1 MMEVEKECITTQIKS
16 CIACLAVALA
26 KICLLVKFNTRPQV
40 LIAWYFLF
48 TFDRTLPCYSCT
60 SVFCSFLHKKR
71 EKKVCGNLEMM
82 QQCSSLNHILISL
95 IHQFRAT
102 CYKALRL
109 NFFEMKPQLYDN

>member
-1 MMEVEKECITTQIKS
+1 
-16 CIACLAVALA
+16 
-26 KICLLVKFNTRPQV
+26 
-40 LIAWYFLF
+40 
-48 TFDRTLPCYSCT
+48 
-60 SVFCSFLHKKR
+60 
-71 EKKVCGNLEMM
+71 MM

>member
-1 MMEVEKECITTQIKS
+1 MMEIEKECMTTQIKG

-40 LIAWYFLF
+40 LIACTFSSPSTEHFLVF
-48 TFDRTLPCYSCT
+48 RARQF
-60 SVFCSFLHKKR
+60 SVHFLHKKR
-71 EKKVCGNLEMM
+71 EKKVCGILEMM

-95 IHQFRAT
+95 IRQFRAT